1 MLNIQNLTKRYGSK
15 TAVDNLSLH
24 IEAGEICAFI
34 GHNGAGQTTTLKACC
49 GLLTPDGGAIT
60 VDGMSIRER
69 PIDCK
74 RVMAYIP
81 DNPDMYEFLTG
92 YEYLNFVA
100 DVYGVSKADRERR
113 IAELGELLGIT
124 EALGGA
130 ISECSHGMKQKIAII
145 SALIHKPKLIL
156 MDEPFVGLDP
166 VAAHQLK
173 NLMAEHCAAGGA
185 MAGLLLLTGEQAA
198 GLLCLVRPTKNGRG
212 ALFRRKFAAM
222 VAELA
227 GLFVLT
233 YGGNLA
239 ISAAVLGLGDLRRP
253 VQAVIGLQG
262 CPLPL
267 TAGEYLL
274 CVFAGKLLWLLAA
287 ETVFFLLCACTDRA
301 ALALGSGFAVGV
313 LGLAMQKVP
322 VLWLQSLS
330 LTRLASMDTF
340 LKDCVYLNLFG
351 LPVSRFPAA
360 LVFCAAVTAGGY
372 AAGRAV
378 FCRKSAVPSVKNR
391 AARLPLPSGAHTG
404 PLRHE
409 GYKLLVRGGLGA
421 ALVCLLAV
429 QIVSTRAVKPP
440 SSERE
445 MYYRSYSERLS
456 GPPTAEKDAFL
467 DAENERF
474 AALHAQLEQAAA
486 QAGGDTFL
494 LEQLT
499 ADTERQLRPEDT
511 FREAEAQYRA
521 LLPGQSYVYAS
532 GYERLFGPVGAR
544 ETLAYMGLLVFAL
557 LLGLSQTM
565 AGETESGVDVL
576 IRTAGAQRAV
586 LRRKLLLCAL
596 LLPAA
601 LAAAYLPR
609 LIAVAYRYSLPLL
622 TAPAAG
628 LPIFRRM
635 PPWLPLW
642 GVLALAA
649 LARLAAAAAAGAG
662 ILALS
667 ARTKSTV
674 YTLLIGCAV
683 LLPVMLLILFQ

>member
-1 MLNIQNLTKRYGSK
+1 MRGELRKVLCTRWSAALLAALVALNGVLFYRYCTQPQRDEDYTLPQLRAAYARSDAELQADYDAQWARLDAAEPLTDEVYDEIYLAMSLDE
-15 TAVDNLSLH
+15 AVLTQRETVRSYPDYVRSLRE
-24 IEAGEICAFI
+24 EAEAKQRSGFF
-34 GHNGAGQTTTLKACC
+34 GA
-49 GLLTPDGGAIT
+49 PDSFAGRSLRRAAAHYAHLEVLAPEPSFSGGIT
-60 VDGMSIRER
+60 VLTDWRVTDGI
-69 PIDCK
+69 
-74 RVMAYIP
+74 
-81 DNPDMYEFLTG
+81 
-92 YEYLNFVA
+92 
-100 DVYGVSKADRERR
+100 
-113 IAELGELLGIT
+113 
-124 EALGGA
+124 
-130 ISECSHGMKQKIAII
+130 
-145 SALIHKPKLIL
+145 
-156 MDEPFVGLDP
+156 
-166 VAAHQLK
+166 
-173 NLMAEHCAAGGA
+173 CAAGGA

-253 VQAVIGLQG
+253 VQAVIGLQD

-301 ALALGSGFAVGV
+301 ALALGSGFAVGA

-330 LTRLASMDTF
+330 LTRLALMDTF
-340 LKDCVYLNLFG
+340 LKDCIYLNLFG

-360 LVFCAAVTAGGY
+360 LVFCAAVTTGGY

-445 MYYRSYSERLS
+445 MYYRSYSERFS

-511 FREAEAQYRA
+511 FREAEAQYHA

-667 ARTKSTV
+667 TRTKSTV

>member
-1 MLNIQNLTKRYGSK
+1 MRGELRKVLCTRWSAALLAALVTLNGVLFYRYCTQPQGDEDYTLPQLRAAYARSDAELQADYDAQWARLDAAEPLTDEVYDEIYLAMSLDE
-15 TAVDNLSLH
+15 AVLTQRETVRSYPDYVRSLRE
-24 IEAGEICAFI
+24 EAEAKQRSGFF
-34 GHNGAGQTTTLKACC
+34 GA
-49 GLLTPDGGAIT
+49 PDSFAGRSLRRAAAHYAHLEVLAPEPSFSGGIT
-60 VDGMSIRER
+60 VLTDWRVTDGI
-69 PIDCK
+69 
-74 RVMAYIP
+74 
-81 DNPDMYEFLTG
+81 
-92 YEYLNFVA
+92 
-100 DVYGVSKADRERR
+100 
-113 IAELGELLGIT
+113 
-124 EALGGA
+124 
-130 ISECSHGMKQKIAII
+130 
-145 SALIHKPKLIL
+145 
-156 MDEPFVGLDP
+156 
-166 VAAHQLK
+166 
-173 NLMAEHCAAGGA
+173 CAAGGA

-474 AALHAQLEQAAA
+474 ATLHAQLEQAAA

-494 LEQLT
+494 FEQLT

-674 YTLLIGCAV
+674 FTLLIGCAV

>member
-1 MLNIQNLTKRYGSK
+1 MRGELRKVLCTRWSAALLAALVALNGVLFYRYCTQPQGKEDYTLPQLRAAYAHSDAELQADYDAQWARLDAAELLTDKVYDEIYL
-15 TAVDNLSLH
+15 ALSLD
-24 IEAGEICAFI
+24 EAVLTQRETVRGYPDYVRSLREEAEAKQRSGFF
-34 GHNGAGQTTTLKACC
+34 GA
-49 GLLTPDGGAIT
+49 PDSFAGRSLRRAAAHYTRLEVLALEPSFSGGIT
-60 VDGMSIRER
+60 VLTDWRVTDGI
-69 PIDCK
+69 
-74 RVMAYIP
+74 
-81 DNPDMYEFLTG
+81 
-92 YEYLNFVA
+92 
-100 DVYGVSKADRERR
+100 
-113 IAELGELLGIT
+113 
-124 EALGGA
+124 
-130 ISECSHGMKQKIAII
+130 
-145 SALIHKPKLIL
+145 
-156 MDEPFVGLDP
+156 
-166 VAAHQLK
+166 
-173 NLMAEHCAAGGA
+173 CAAGSA

-222 VAELA
+222 AA
-227 GLFVLT
+227 GLTGLFALT

-239 ISAAVLGLGDLRRP
+239 ISAAVLGLGDLQRP

-267 TAGEYLL
+267 TVGEYLL

-301 ALALGSGFAVGV
+301 ALALGGGFAVGA
-313 LGLAMQKVP
+313 LGLVMQKAP

-330 LTRLASMDTF
+330 LTRLASMDAF

-360 LVFCAAVTAGGY
+360 LVFCAALTAGGY

-391 AARLPLPSGAHTG
+391 TARLPLPSGAHTG

-429 QIVSTRAVKPP
+429 QVVSARAVKPP

-474 AALHAQLEQAAA
+474 AALHAQIEEAAV

-499 ADTERQLRPEDT
+499 EDIERQLRPEDT

-532 GYERLFGPVGAR
+532 GYERLFGSVGAR
-544 ETLAYMGLLVFAL
+544 ETLVYMGLLVFAL

-576 IRTAGAQRAV
+576 IRAAGARRAV
-586 LRRKLLLCAL
+586 LRRKIVLCAL
-596 LLPAA
+596 FLPAA

-609 LIAVAYRYSLPLL
+609 LIAVAYRYGLPLL
-622 TAPAAG
+622 TVPAAG
-628 LPIFRRM
+628 LSIFRRM

-649 LARLAAAAAAGAG
+649 LAHLAAAAASAAG
-662 ILALS
+662 ILVLS

-683 LLPVMLLILFQ
+683 LLPVMLLILFR

>member
-1 MLNIQNLTKRYGSK
+1 MRGELRKVLCTRWSAALLAALVALNGVLFYRYCTQPQGDEDYTLPQLRAAYARSDAELQADYDAQWARLDAAEPLTDEVYDEIYLAMSLDE
-15 TAVDNLSLH
+15 AVLTQRETVRSYPDYARSLRE
-24 IEAGEICAFI
+24 EAEAKQRSGFF
-34 GHNGAGQTTTLKACC
+34 GA
-49 GLLTPDGGAIT
+49 PDSFAGRSLRRAEAHYAHLEVLAPEPSFSGGIT
-60 VDGMSIRER
+60 VLTDWRVTDGI
-69 PIDCK
+69 
-74 RVMAYIP
+74 
-81 DNPDMYEFLTG
+81 
-92 YEYLNFVA
+92 
-100 DVYGVSKADRERR
+100 
-113 IAELGELLGIT
+113 
-124 EALGGA
+124 
-130 ISECSHGMKQKIAII
+130 
-145 SALIHKPKLIL
+145 
-156 MDEPFVGLDP
+156 
-166 VAAHQLK
+166 
-173 NLMAEHCAAGGA
+173 CAAGGA

-212 ALFRRKFAAM
+212 TLFRRKFAAL

-253 VQAVIGLQG
+253 VQAVIGLQS

-301 ALALGSGFAVGV
+301 ALALGSGFAVGA

-330 LTRLASMDTF
+330 LTRLALMDAF

-360 LVFCAAVTAGGY
+360 LVFCAAVTTGGY

-456 GPPTAEKDAFL
+456 GPPTAAKDAFL

-576 IRTAGAQRAV
+576 ICAAGAQRAV

-649 LARLAAAAAAGAG
+649 LVRLAAAAAAGAG

>member
-1 MLNIQNLTKRYGSK
+1 MRGELRKVLCTRWSAALLAALVALNGVLFYRYCTQPQGDEDYTLPQLRAAYARSDAELQADYDAQWARLDAAEPLTDEVYDEIYLAMSLDE
-15 TAVDNLSLH
+15 AVLTQRETVRSYPDYVRSLRE
-24 IEAGEICAFI
+24 EAEAKQRSGFFGAPDSFAGRSLRCAAAHYAHLEVLVPEPSFS
-34 GHNGAGQTTTLKACC
+34 
-49 GLLTPDGGAIT
+49 GGIT
-60 VDGMSIRER
+60 VLTDWRVTDGI
-69 PIDCK
+69 
-74 RVMAYIP
+74 
-81 DNPDMYEFLTG
+81 
-92 YEYLNFVA
+92 
-100 DVYGVSKADRERR
+100 
-113 IAELGELLGIT
+113 
-124 EALGGA
+124 
-130 ISECSHGMKQKIAII
+130 
-145 SALIHKPKLIL
+145 
-156 MDEPFVGLDP
+156 
-166 VAAHQLK
+166 
-173 NLMAEHCAAGGA
+173 CAAGGA

-198 GLLCLVRPTKNGRG
+198 GLLCLVQPTKNGRG

-239 ISAAVLGLGDLRRP
+239 ISAAVLGLGDLRRS

-301 ALALGSGFAVGV
+301 ALALGSGFAVGA

-330 LTRLASMDTF
+330 LTRLALMDAF

-360 LVFCAAVTAGGY
+360 LVFCAAVTTGGY

-662 ILALS
+662 LLALS

>member
-1 MLNIQNLTKRYGSK
+1 MRGELRKVLCTRWSAALLAALVTLNGVLFYRYCTQPQGDEDYTLPQLRAAYARSDAELQADYDAQWARLDAAEPLTDEVYDEIYLAMSLDE
-15 TAVDNLSLH
+15 AVLTQRETVRSYPDYVRSLRE
-24 IEAGEICAFI
+24 EAEAKQRSGFF
-34 GHNGAGQTTTLKACC
+34 GA
-49 GLLTPDGGAIT
+49 PDSFAGRSLRRAAAHYAHLEVLAPEPSFSGGIT
-60 VDGMSIRER
+60 VLTDWRVTDGI
-69 PIDCK
+69 
-74 RVMAYIP
+74 
-81 DNPDMYEFLTG
+81 
-92 YEYLNFVA
+92 
-100 DVYGVSKADRERR
+100 
-113 IAELGELLGIT
+113 
-124 EALGGA
+124 
-130 ISECSHGMKQKIAII
+130 
-145 SALIHKPKLIL
+145 
-156 MDEPFVGLDP
+156 
-166 VAAHQLK
+166 
-173 NLMAEHCAAGGA
+173 CAAGGA

-409 GYKLLVRGGLGA
+409 GISCSCA
-421 ALVCLLAV
+421 AGWA
-429 QIVSTRAVKPP
+429 R
-440 SSERE
+440 
-445 MYYRSYSERLS
+445 RSCACWPCRLCRPARLS
-456 GPPTAEKDAFL
+456 RRLPSGRCTTAHTRSGSPDRPRQRRTRFSTPKTSASPRCTRSLSRPPP
-467 DAENERF
+467 RR
-474 AALHAQLEQAAA
+474 
-486 QAGGDTFL
+486 AGT
-494 LEQLT
+494 
-499 ADTERQLRPEDT
+499 R
-511 FREAEAQYRA
+511 
-521 LLPGQSYVYAS
+521 SCS
-532 GYERLFGPVGAR
+532 
-544 ETLAYMGLLVFAL
+544 
-557 LLGLSQTM
+557 S
-565 AGETESGVDVL
+565 S
-576 IRTAGAQRAV
+576 
-586 LRRKLLLCAL
+586 
-596 LLPAA
+596 
-601 LAAAYLPR
+601 
-609 LIAVAYRYSLPLL
+609 
-622 TAPAAG
+622 
-628 LPIFRRM
+628 
-635 PPWLPLW
+635 
-642 GVLALAA
+642 
-649 LARLAAAAAAGAG
+649 
-662 ILALS
+662 
-667 ARTKSTV
+667 
-674 YTLLIGCAV
+674 
-683 LLPVMLLILFQ
+683 

>member
-1 MLNIQNLTKRYGSK
+1 MRGELRKVLCTRWSAALLAALVALNGVLFYRYCTQPQGDEDYTLPQLRAAYTRGDAELQADYDAQWARLDAAEPLADEVYDESYLAMSLDEAVLTQRETVRSYPDY
-15 TAVDNLSLH
+15 VRSLRE
-24 IEAGEICAFI
+24 EAEAKQRSGFF
-34 GHNGAGQTTTLKACC
+34 GA
-49 GLLTPDGGAIT
+49 PDSFAGRSLRRAAAHYARLEVLAPEPSFSGGIT
-60 VDGMSIRER
+60 VLTDWRVTDGI
-69 PIDCK
+69 
-74 RVMAYIP
+74 
-81 DNPDMYEFLTG
+81 
-92 YEYLNFVA
+92 
-100 DVYGVSKADRERR
+100 
-113 IAELGELLGIT
+113 
-124 EALGGA
+124 
-130 ISECSHGMKQKIAII
+130 
-145 SALIHKPKLIL
+145 
-156 MDEPFVGLDP
+156 
-166 VAAHQLK
+166 
-173 NLMAEHCAAGGA
+173 CAAGGA

-222 VAELA
+222 AAELA
-227 GLFVLT
+227 GLFALT

-274 CVFAGKLLWLLAA
+274 CVFAGKLLWLLAV

-301 ALALGSGFAVGV
+301 ALALGGGFVVGA
-313 LGLAMQKVP
+313 LGLVMQKVP

-330 LTRLASMDTF
+330 LTRLASMDAF
-340 LKDCVYLNLFG
+340 LKDCIYLNLFG

-391 AARLPLPSGAHTG
+391 AARLQLPSGAHTG

-429 QIVSTRAVKPP
+429 QIVSARAVKPP

-511 FREAEAQYRA
+511 FREVEAQYRA

-544 ETLAYMGLLVFAL
+544 ETLIYMGLLVFAL

-576 IRTAGAQRAV
+576 IRAAGARRAV

-596 LLPAA
+596 VLPAA

-609 LIAVAYRYSLPLL
+609 LIAVAYRYGLPLL

-649 LARLAAAAAAGAG
+649 LARLAIAAAAGAG

>member
-1 MLNIQNLTKRYGSK
+1 MRGELRKVLCTRWSAALLAALVALNGVLFYRYCTQPQGDEDYTLPQLRAAYARSDAELQADYDAQWARLDAAEPLTDEIYDEIYLAMSLDE
-15 TAVDNLSLH
+15 AVLTQRETVRSYPDYVRSLRE
-24 IEAGEICAFI
+24 EAEAKQRSGFF
-34 GHNGAGQTTTLKACC
+34 GA
-49 GLLTPDGGAIT
+49 PDSFAGRSLRRAAAHYAHLEVLAPEPSFSGGIT
-60 VDGMSIRER
+60 VLTDWRVTDGI
-69 PIDCK
+69 
-74 RVMAYIP
+74 
-81 DNPDMYEFLTG
+81 
-92 YEYLNFVA
+92 
-100 DVYGVSKADRERR
+100 
-113 IAELGELLGIT
+113 
-124 EALGGA
+124 
-130 ISECSHGMKQKIAII
+130 
-145 SALIHKPKLIL
+145 
-156 MDEPFVGLDP
+156 
-166 VAAHQLK
+166 
-173 NLMAEHCAAGGA
+173 CAAGGA

-198 GLLCLVRPTKNGRG
+198 GLLCLVQPTKNGRG

-239 ISAAVLGLGDLRRP
+239 ISAAVLGLGDLRRS

-301 ALALGSGFAVGV
+301 ALALGSGFAVGA

-330 LTRLASMDTF
+330 LTRLALMDAF

-360 LVFCAAVTAGGY
+360 LVFCAAVTTGGY

>member
-1 MLNIQNLTKRYGSK
+1 MRGELRKVLCTRWSAALLAALVALNGVLFYRYCTQPQGDEDYTLPQLRAAYARSDAELQADYDAQWARLDAAEPLTDEVYDEIYLAMSLDE
-15 TAVDNLSLH
+15 AVLTQRETVRSYPDYVRSLRE
-24 IEAGEICAFI
+24 EAEAKQRSGFF
-34 GHNGAGQTTTLKACC
+34 GA
-49 GLLTPDGGAIT
+49 PDSFAGRSLRRAAAHYTHLEVLAPEPSFSGGIT
-60 VDGMSIRER
+60 VLTDWRVTDGI
-69 PIDCK
+69 
-74 RVMAYIP
+74 
-81 DNPDMYEFLTG
+81 
-92 YEYLNFVA
+92 
-100 DVYGVSKADRERR
+100 
-113 IAELGELLGIT
+113 
-124 EALGGA
+124 
-130 ISECSHGMKQKIAII
+130 
-145 SALIHKPKLIL
+145 
-156 MDEPFVGLDP
+156 
-166 VAAHQLK
+166 
-173 NLMAEHCAAGGA
+173 CAAGGA

-239 ISAAVLGLGDLRRP
+239 ISAAVLGLEDLWRP

-301 ALALGSGFAVGV
+301 ALALGSGFAVGA

-330 LTRLASMDTF
+330 LTRLASMDAF

-467 DAENERF
+467 DAENKRF

-521 LLPGQSYVYAS
+521 LLPEQSYVYAS

>member
-1 MLNIQNLTKRYGSK
+1 MRGELRKVLCTRWSAALLAALVALNGVLFYRYCTQPQRDEDYTLPQLRAAYARSDAELQADYDAQWARLDAAEPLTDEVYDEIYLAMSLDE
-15 TAVDNLSLH
+15 AVLTQRETVRSYPDYVRSLRE
-24 IEAGEICAFI
+24 EAEAKQRSGFF
-34 GHNGAGQTTTLKACC
+34 GA
-49 GLLTPDGGAIT
+49 PDSFAGRSLRRAAAHYAHLEVLAPEPSFSGGIT
-60 VDGMSIRER
+60 VLTDWRVTDGI
-69 PIDCK
+69 
-74 RVMAYIP
+74 
-81 DNPDMYEFLTG
+81 
-92 YEYLNFVA
+92 
-100 DVYGVSKADRERR
+100 
-113 IAELGELLGIT
+113 
-124 EALGGA
+124 
-130 ISECSHGMKQKIAII
+130 
-145 SALIHKPKLIL
+145 
-156 MDEPFVGLDP
+156 
-166 VAAHQLK
+166 
-173 NLMAEHCAAGGA
+173 CAAGGA

-253 VQAVIGLQG
+253 VQAVIGLQD

-301 ALALGSGFAVGV
+301 ALALGSGFAVGA

-330 LTRLASMDTF
+330 LTRLASMDAF

-360 LVFCAAVTAGGY
+360 LVFCAAVTTGGY

-467 DAENERF
+467 DAENKRF

-521 LLPGQSYVYAS
+521 LLPEQSYVYAS

>member
-1 MLNIQNLTKRYGSK
+1 MRGELRKVLCTRWSAALLAALVALNGVLFYRYCTQPQGDEDYTLPQLRAAYARSDAELQADYDAQWARLDAAEPLTDEVYDEIYLAMSLDEAVLTQRETVRSYPDYVRSLREEAEAKQRSGFFGAPDSFAGRSLRRAAAHYAHLEMLAPEPSF
-15 TAVDNLSLH
+15 S
-24 IEAGEICAFI
+24 
-34 GHNGAGQTTTLKACC
+34 
-49 GLLTPDGGAIT
+49 GGIT
-60 VDGMSIRER
+60 VLTDWRVTDGI
-69 PIDCK
+69 
-74 RVMAYIP
+74 
-81 DNPDMYEFLTG
+81 
-92 YEYLNFVA
+92 
-100 DVYGVSKADRERR
+100 
-113 IAELGELLGIT
+113 
-124 EALGGA
+124 
-130 ISECSHGMKQKIAII
+130 
-145 SALIHKPKLIL
+145 
-156 MDEPFVGLDP
+156 
-166 VAAHQLK
+166 
-173 NLMAEHCAAGGA
+173 CAAGGA

-301 ALALGSGFAVGV
+301 ALALGSGFAVGA

-330 LTRLASMDTF
+330 LTRLALMDAF

-360 LVFCAAVTAGGY
+360 LVFCAAVTTGGY

-456 GPPTAEKDAFL
+456 GPPTAAKDAFL

-649 LARLAAAAAAGAG
+649 LTRLAAAAAAGAG

>member
-1 MLNIQNLTKRYGSK
+1 MRGELRKVLCTRWSAALLAALVALNGVLFYRYCTQPQRDEDYTLPQLRAAYARSDAELQADYDAQWARLDAAEPLTDEVYDEIYLAMSLDE
-15 TAVDNLSLH
+15 AVLTQRETVRSYPDYVRSLRE
-24 IEAGEICAFI
+24 EAEAKQRSGFF
-34 GHNGAGQTTTLKACC
+34 GA
-49 GLLTPDGGAIT
+49 PDSFAGRSLRRAAAHYAHLEVLAPEPSFSGGIT
-60 VDGMSIRER
+60 VLTDWRVTDGI
-69 PIDCK
+69 
-74 RVMAYIP
+74 
-81 DNPDMYEFLTG
+81 
-92 YEYLNFVA
+92 
-100 DVYGVSKADRERR
+100 
-113 IAELGELLGIT
+113 
-124 EALGGA
+124 
-130 ISECSHGMKQKIAII
+130 
-145 SALIHKPKLIL
+145 
-156 MDEPFVGLDP
+156 
-166 VAAHQLK
+166 
-173 NLMAEHCAAGGA
+173 CAAGGA

-253 VQAVIGLQG
+253 AQAVIGLQG

-301 ALALGSGFAVGV
+301 ALALGSGFAVGA

-467 DAENERF
+467 DAENKRF

-521 LLPGQSYVYAS
+521 LLPGQSYIYAS

-667 ARTKSTV
+667 TRTKSTV